1 MITDKIK
8 FKPGFAQEDAASYNF
23 AEVEVDNV
31 TPERIWRNLC
41 NISVWNR
48 FNSSIVDI
56 QPLDSADNDP
66 HLFDKMQFYYDLNC
80 GKRVMAQVI
89 FFQHPK
95 DDRAGRLAYQ
105 GTVMDGDKEINSITV
120 EYMIGVPDHKGRFT
134 LQCAKSAKSEIPESA
149 KKTVLALSRTPSP
162 TWLSGARSMTDK
174 NLSSSPYK
182 ADKGCVHLAHILFY
196 YYCPQKIRVIIKS
209 GLAQICMSQPFGVM

>member
-66 HLFDKMQFYYDLNC
+66 HHFDKMQFYYDLNC

-149 KKTVLALSRTPSP
+149 KKDCACSLENTLA
-162 TWLSGARSMTDK
+162 
-174 NLSSSPYK
+174 NLVKWSEK
-182 ADKGCVHLAHILFY
+182 HD
-196 YYCPQKIRVIIKS
+196 
-209 GLAQICMSQPFGVM
+209 